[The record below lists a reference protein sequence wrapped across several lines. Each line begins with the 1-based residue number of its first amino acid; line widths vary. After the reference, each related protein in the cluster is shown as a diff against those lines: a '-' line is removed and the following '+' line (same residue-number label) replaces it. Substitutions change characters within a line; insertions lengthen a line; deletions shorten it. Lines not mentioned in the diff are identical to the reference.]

1 MAAPESRCLVPIWLF
16 DPRITPDC
24 IMPSARA
31 AAIVNWKTDSPRTH
45 YWSMSESSGH
55 RSCKCGAVYD
65 RSEHMVA
72 DREISSFECAV
83 CGKTIEN
90 WNSSSISIHCR
101 SSSGCRITGRPKR
114 VRETPNQLA
123 NLRRPCV
130 RSTTFGRG
138 LNLATVGAYS
148 QNGPNSSTKAN
159 RP

>member
-31 AAIVNWKTDSPRTH
+31 AANWKTDSPRTH

-90 WNSSSISIHCR
+90 WNSSSISIHCQ

-114 VRETPNQLA
+114 PKGHPQPARQPEAALRSINNVRARLEPSH
-123 NLRRPCV
+123 RR
-130 RSTTFGRG
+130 RIF
-138 LNLATVGAYS
+138 AEW
-148 QNGPNSSTKAN
+148 TKFFHQS
-159 RP
+159 